1 MKLIIP
7 DDIVQRAEVG
17 EGDLRIALALQLYA
31 DNRLDHADAC
41 RLAQLSAGQLNEELL
56 RAGLSIQQYPR
67 VSLAQRRRSAG

>member
-17 EGDLRIALALQLYA
+17 ERELRTALALQLYA

-41 RLAQLSAGQLNEELL
+41 RLAHLTPGELNEELL

-67 VSLAQRRRSAG
+67 VNIAQRRRSAG